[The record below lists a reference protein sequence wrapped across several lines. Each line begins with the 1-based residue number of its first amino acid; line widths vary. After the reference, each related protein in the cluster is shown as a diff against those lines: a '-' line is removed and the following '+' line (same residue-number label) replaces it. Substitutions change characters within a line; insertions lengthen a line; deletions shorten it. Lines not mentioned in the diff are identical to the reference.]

1 MWPQKTYFLLRFLN
15 AKEIFFLG
23 KSCCLSAQ
31 WHRCSRTCCYKPV
44 HRCSWRHAHFCTSV
58 QYLIPRAVQPQGRA
72 LIGCTAVQE
81 GPCCPLPPL
90 AAVLHWGLVTL
101 LKHVALCKAEQLKP
115 SPTAEGVS
123 CLLVVISCFMEK
135 VNAHFLAERFCFNK
149 AETGIPALLSEY
161 RREVYVKTT
170 SFLLKNLHN
179 GKWKLSFLFT
189 KLFWCDQSDLF
200 DFHKVWLKLLRKN
213 ISTF

>member
-1 MWPQKTYFLLRFLN
+1 MLMETCTFLH
-15 AKEIFFLG
+15 
-23 KSCCLSAQ
+23 Q
-31 WHRCSRTCCYKPV
+31 
-44 HRCSWRHAHFCTSV
+44 CTVPYSK
-58 QYLIPRAVQPQGRA
+58 
-72 LIGCTAVQE
+72 GCTTTRE
-81 GPCCPLPPL
+81 GSYRWYSCAGGTLLPTASPGCCPALRSG
-90 AAVLHWGLVTL
+90 HT

-189 KLFWCDQSDLF
+189 KLF
-200 DFHKVWLKLLRKN
+200 
-213 ISTF
+213 